1 MEVHEHLLPIQGELL
16 TQGKDGRQ
24 EWGKG
29 GEERPRAEREDWVQG
44 LGLDLGR
51 MGHSRVGSVVPLV
64 SRLGPR
70 VQSCPAG
77 NTHRRAELRLAL
89 ALAAFLGFQV

>member
-44 LGLDLGR
+44 LAGAGSGKDGALK
-51 MGHSRVGSVVPLV
+51 SRECRAFGQPAGPPGPVVPGGKH
-64 SRLGPR
+64 SPQG
-70 VQSCPAG
+70 
-77 NTHRRAELRLAL
+77 
-89 ALAAFLGFQV
+89 